1 MNSPSE
7 TLIPELDNLASE
19 YGQICLHVPTFSCY
33 ADLVVSNENYA
44 KLLAQTIKA
53 MQDRVATLR
62 EQREKLVAEL
72 AQVETLISSTNEDI
86 ATATTIWGRSP
97 FGSQAIGETKPLAGK
112 GFGESV
118 EYVLRTLGGKFSP
131 TEMRDKMQEWGYDFS
146 KYESDVVSS
155 IHTTLK
161 RLKARDKVKE
171 FSDGP
176 RLRRYQ
182 WVGDAGRTLGP
193 K

>member
-86 ATATTIWGRSP
+86 ATATTIWGAFTVWFPSH
-97 FGSQAIGETKPLAGK
+97 
-112 GFGESV
+112 
-118 EYVLRTLGGKFSP
+118 
-131 TEMRDKMQEWGYDFS
+131 WGN
-146 KYESDVVSS
+146 
-155 IHTTLK
+155 
-161 RLKARDKVKE
+161 
-171 FSDGP
+171 
-176 RLRRYQ
+176 
-182 WVGDAGRTLGP
+182 
-193 K
+193 